1 MTTINL
7 RKNGVN
13 ILVLGIGILTLTL
26 LSTTSNEAQE
36 KKKAQEKKNVAV
48 ASTAASDV
56 STAASPVLTEP
67 LKVNPKLPARKPK
80 GTCHSKGDLPDPQC
94 TPGVADSGV
103 TQANIQQTI
112 CASGYWG
119 EIRSK
124 YAPVNYTDALKRQ
137 QIREYGYADTR
148 VADFEEDH
156 LISLELGGHPND
168 PRNLWPEF
176 PHSPNAK
183 DKVEDELHKKVCA
196 GQITLIEAQQIIARD
211 WTKAK

>member
-1 MTTINL
+1 
-7 RKNGVN
+7 
-13 ILVLGIGILTLTL
+13 
-26 LSTTSNEAQE
+26 
-36 KKKAQEKKNVAV
+36 
-48 ASTAASDV
+48 
-56 STAASPVLTEP
+56 
-67 LKVNPKLPARKPK
+67 
-80 GTCHSKGDLPDPQC
+80 
-94 TPGVADSGV
+94 
-103 TQANIQQTI
+103 
-112 CASGYWG
+112 
-119 EIRSK
+119 
-124 YAPVNYTDALKRQ
+124 VNYTDALKRQ

-196 GQITLIEAQQIIARD
+196 GQITLIEAQQIISRD

>member
-1 MTTINL
+1 MMTIDF
-7 RKNGVN
+7 RKNRIN

-26 LSTTSNEAQE
+26 LSTTEAQE
-36 KKKAQEKKNVAV
+36 KKAQEKKNVAV
-48 ASTAASDV
+48 ASTAASDA
-56 STAASPVLTEP
+56 STAASPVLTAP
-67 LKVNPKLPARKPK
+67 LTVNPKLPARKPK

-112 CASGYWG
+112 CTSGYSSQ
-119 EIRSK
+119 IRAK

-148 VADFEEDH
+148 ISDYEEDH

-176 PHSPNAK
+176 PHSPNPK

-196 GQITLIEAQQIIARD
+196 GQITLIEAQQITSRD